1 MYKYFNLGQKSC
13 EIYEIIRKGSWEL
26 GIIKQKK
33 DYDTNCSANK
43 GILILLKRYDSIN
56 HRIF

>member
-1 MYKYFNLGQKSC
+1 MYKYFNLGQNSC

-43 GILILLKRYDSIN
+43 GILILLKRN
-56 HRIF
+56 N